1 MPKIDPKEKRLLSVV
16 SLSLGL
22 LISVLGSVAT
32 FVLGLKNLPLD
43 WDQLITLG
51 IMIAIFPSAVL
62 EFLDLR
68 WQRGI
73 NKNLPRLL
81 REIAESGRTGLTLV
95 RAIEV
100 SADRDYGPLTPELKY
115 LVAQISWGTSLED
128 ALRSFAKRARTRLAQ
143 RTADLIA
150 EVARSGGDTQEIME
164 QLNRH
169 IWELESIDRER
180 YAQMRPYSV
189 VVYIAFGVFLFT
201 DIMLIRSF
209 FTQIVDLQSK
219 VMQNAAGGGGG
230 GSIFGGMSVI
240 DIGLLKKI
248 LFHATVV
255 QACLGGLIA
264 GKMSEGKL
272 GAGLK
277 HVVLLLIITFVSF
290 LVFVWGS

>member
-22 LISVLGSVAT
+22 LISVLGVVAT
-32 FVLGLKNLPLD
+32 FVLGLNNLPLD

-51 IMIAIFPSAVL
+51 IMIAIFPPAVL

-81 REIAESGRTGLTLV
+81 REIAESGKTGLTLV

-180 YAQMRPYSV
+180 YAQMRPYAV

-219 VMQNAAGGGGG
+219 VMQNAGGG
-230 GSIFGGMSVI
+230 GSIFGGMSVV
-240 DIGLLKKI
+240 DISLLKKV

-277 HVVLLLIITFVSF
+277 HVVLLLLITFVSF
-290 LVFVWGS
+290 LIFVWSS